1 MIENL
6 FIFVV
11 SLFMIIK
18 GATLSTRYSTK
29 LAENFNLSKYVVGF
43 IIVAFISVLP
53 EAFISINSAIKGIPE
68 FGLGTLFGSNVADL
82 TLVFAILIIYS
93 GRGIKIESKILK
105 DIYLYPI
112 FLMLPLV
119 LGLNGHYSRL
129 EGLSLIFS
137 GSIFYYLVSKHGS
150 ALPTSQTNDVKDGR
164 KNLWLL
170 IFSMSVLLLGS
181 HFAVVSAVSL
191 AGKLSVS
198 PILIGML
205 IVSLGTIMPELFYS
219 MKSITQKHDG
229 LAIGDI
235 LGTVL
240 ADATIVVGILAFISP
255 FYFPVKIIYISGIFM
270 LTASLILLEFM
281 RSGRVITKREGY
293 LLLVFW
299 LSYAIIEFLANTY

>member
-1 MIENL
+1 M
-6 FIFVV
+6 
-11 SLFMIIK
+11 SL
-18 GATLSTRYSTK
+18 
-29 LAENFNLSKYVVGF
+29 
-43 IIVAFISVLP
+43 
-53 EAFISINSAIKGIPE
+53 
-68 FGLGTLFGSNVADL
+68 
-82 TLVFAILIIYS
+82 
-93 GRGIKIESKILK
+93 
-105 DIYLYPI
+105 
-112 FLMLPLV
+112 
-119 LGLNGHYSRL
+119 
-129 EGLSLIFS
+129 
-137 GSIFYYLVSKHGS
+137 
-150 ALPTSQTNDVKDGR
+150 
-164 KNLWLL
+164 
-170 IFSMSVLLLGS
+170 LLLGS

-191 AGKLSVS
+191 AEKLSVS

-219 MKSITQKHDG
+219 IKSIVKKNDG

-281 RSGRVITKREGY
+281 RSGRVITKRESY